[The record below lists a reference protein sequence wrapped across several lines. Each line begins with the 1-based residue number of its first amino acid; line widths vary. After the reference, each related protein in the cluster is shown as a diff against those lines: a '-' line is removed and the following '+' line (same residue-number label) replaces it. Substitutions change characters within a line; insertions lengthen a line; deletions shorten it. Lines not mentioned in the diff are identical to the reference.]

1 MSRKLVGC
9 GFAALVACAA
19 AGSAQA
25 KLIRYEVDGKRY
37 SYSTN
42 NIQQTREARRRI
54 EAANAANAA
63 RERAEAERAANP
75 IVKIFGSQT
84 QRQAAEAQA
93 RLQQTLAS
101 PAAPDTNA
109 DLDATSSVRKSRAE
123 TRWKKRAVEAR
134 AERRQ
139 ARAERRQALRE
150 TRLERR
156 KAERGRA
163 QKQAALSA
171 EASRTAARKQ
181 TVRPQETR
189 VESAPKSSSS
199 AQIIQVKNE
208 PPPSRSRLPEI
219 GSEESAASLM
229 DFVNQVRKA
238 LPQLP

>member
-9 GFAALVACAA
+9 GVAAFVACAA

-25 KLIRYEVDGKRY
+25 KLIRYEIDGKRY

-54 EAANAANAA
+54 EAANAASAA
-63 RERAEAERAANP
+63 RARAETERTANP
-75 IVKIFGSQT
+75 IVKMFGSQT
-84 QRQAAEAQA
+84 QREAAEAQA

-101 PAAPDTNA
+101 PAAPDTGA
-109 DLDATSSVRKSRAE
+109 DLDSTSSVKKSRVGARRE
-123 TRWKKRAVEAR
+123 KRTVEAR

-139 ARAERRQALRE
+139 TRAERRRAVRE
-150 TRLERR
+150 ARLERR
-156 KAERGRA
+156 KSERARA

-171 EASRTAARKQ
+171 ETPRAAVRKQ
-181 TVRPQETR
+181 TLRPQEAR
-189 VESAPKSSSS
+189 VEAAPKL
-199 AQIIQVKNE
+199 APVEIVQVKNA
-208 PPPSRSRLPEI
+208 PPPAKSSLPEI

-238 LPQLP
+238 LP